1 MNYFSGISYKFSM
14 HNYDSLRA
22 VCNESNAL
30 SRTVIDEFLMY
41 YVAQRESLPKELDR
55 QFAPFRLVT
64 KTFQPGWV
72 EMIKAQYIAHRIF
85 KKDGLIKRYLNH
97 AAVKALTPAEQ
108 DYLRRQSEFPWR
120 YSYSVITAN
129 PAPDFYEMEDVFSWE
144 PYLLYS
150 PSISKTLSEGPVS
163 LWFNLI
169 GFNGACWQT
178 FGPVISFRGFEPD
191 DIFFFGTEINPK
203 IATEE
208 DLIADVERN
217 PIPYTMLI
225 SGSQYPSIMNGK
237 DQILQLTAEH
247 QIESFD
253 TNGLRTE
260 FTIEYSQGIYRLKFG
275 SWAEPPHFAA
285 AYYVEEDHRLL
296 LTSLTN
302 RGFQALVARLN
313 KHGLALWTEPDIRV
327 NLSMLT
333 CIKTILGKDLQLN
346 PYEKYFT
353 VKPNPSEQDS
363 LNKLNRLLSL
373 ALPFINSGQEP
384 DVEALANKAGVD
396 EETARELLTNSIK
409 KMKILQKKGD
419 KKRKQ

>member
-1 MNYFSGISYKFSM
+1 MY
-14 HNYDSLRA
+14 NYDNLRA
-22 VCNESNAL
+22 VCNDSAAL
-30 SRTVIDEFLMY
+30 SRTVIDEFLMHY
-41 YVAQRESLPKELDR
+41 AAQREGLSEKIDR
-55 QFAPFRLVT
+55 LIAPYRQVT
-64 KTFQPGWV
+64 KTFQPGWIG
-72 EMIKAQYIAHRIF
+72 MIKAQYIGHRIF
-85 KKDGLIKRYLNH
+85 KKDGLIKKYLNH
-97 AAVKALTPAEQ
+97 ATLKTLTRVEQ
-108 DYLRRQSEFPWR
+108 EYLKRQSECPWR
-120 YSYSVITAN
+120 YSYSIITAN
-129 PAPDFYEMEDVFSWE
+129 PAPDFYEMEDVFTWE

-150 PSISKTLSEGPVS
+150 PSISKTLLEGPVS
-163 LWFNLI
+163 LWFNLV

-208 DLIADVERN
+208 DLIADIEKN

-225 SGSQYPSIMNGK
+225 NGSQYPSIMNGK
-237 DQILQLTAEH
+237 DQVLQLIAEH
-247 QIESFD
+247 KIESFD
-253 TNGLRTE
+253 TDSLRAD

-285 AYYVEEDHRLL
+285 AYYVEEDHRLI
-296 LTSLTN
+296 LTSLTD

-313 KHGLALWTEPDIRV
+313 KHRLGLWSEPDIRV

-346 PYEKYFT
+346 PYEVYFT
-353 VKPNPSEQDS
+353 VKPTPSEQDS

-384 DVEALANKAGVD
+384 DVQALANEVGVD
-396 EETARELLTNSIK
+396 EEIALELLSNSMKKIK
-409 KMKILQKKGD
+409 TLQKKGG

>member
-1 MNYFSGISYKFSM
+1 M
-14 HNYDSLRA
+14 HNYNSLRA
-22 VCNESNAL
+22 VCNESTAP
-30 SRTVIDEFLMY
+30 SRSVVDEFLMHY
-41 YVAQRESLPKELDR
+41 AAQREGFSKEIDR
-55 QFAPFRLVT
+55 LIAPYRQVT
-64 KTFQPGWV
+64 KTFQSGWI
-72 EMIKAQYIAHRIF
+72 EMIKAQYIGHRIF
-85 KKDGLIKRYLNH
+85 KKDGLIKKYLNH
-97 AAVKALTPAEQ
+97 AAIKALTPAEQ
-108 DYLRRQSEFPWR
+108 DYLKRQSEFPWR

-178 FGPVISFRGFEPD
+178 FGPVVSFRGFEPD

-208 DLIADVERN
+208 DLIADVEKN

-237 DQILQLTAEH
+237 DQILQLIAEH

-253 TNGLRTE
+253 TNGLRAD
-260 FTIEYSQGIYRLKFG
+260 FTIEYSRGIYRLKFG
-275 SWAEPPHFAA
+275 SWAAHPHFAA
-285 AYYVEEDHRLL
+285 AYYVEEDHRML
-296 LTSLTN
+296 LTSLTDH
-302 RGFQALVARLN
+302 GFQALVARLN
-313 KHGLALWTEPDIRV
+313 KHELGLWTEPDIRV

-346 PYEKYFT
+346 PYEEYFT

-384 DVEALANKAGVD
+384 DVQALAIEVGVD
-396 EETARELLTNSIK
+396 EETARDLLSNSIK
-409 KMKILQKKGD
+409 KIKTIQKKGD
-419 KKRKQ
+419 KKRK